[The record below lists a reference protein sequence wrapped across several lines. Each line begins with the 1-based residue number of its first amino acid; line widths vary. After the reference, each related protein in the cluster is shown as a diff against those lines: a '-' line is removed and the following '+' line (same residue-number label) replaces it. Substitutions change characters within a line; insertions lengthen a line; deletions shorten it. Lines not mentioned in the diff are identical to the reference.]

1 MADPPVAWWIGP
13 PPPLAITRLTRAL
26 QLAALSAMLV
36 WVLGYLGGLR
46 LSPQPTAPDGS
57 ANDTSQLFN
66 WHPLLITLAF
76 PVLMAEAVLA
86 YKAPL
91 VALSDRWGGASQGR
105 VRAAARACQVAAWRA
120 ETNLQPSSGCSQ
132 AGQDT
137 GMHDL
142 RVPPA
147 LPLPVTLPSPRPHA
161 KLYHLVLHTLA
172 LVCTVLGV
180 VAAFKSHTLKK
191 PTPMADL

>member
-1 MADPPVAWWIGP
+1 MVMQLLPSLHCLRSMADSPVAWWIGP

-26 QLAALSAMLV
+26 QLAAMSAMLV
-36 WVLGYLGGLR
+36 WVLAYLGGLR

-91 VALSDRWGGASQGR
+91 VPLSNRWGGASQGR
-105 VRAAARACQVAAWRA
+105 VRAAMHACQVAVRHAKI
-120 ETNLQPSSGCSQ
+120 NLQRP
-132 AGQDT
+132 D
-137 GMHDL
+137 
-142 RVPPA
+142 A
-147 LPLPVTLPSPRPHA
+147 LHIIRLQPGRARHRYA
-161 KLYHLVLHTLA
+161 
-172 LVCTVLGV
+172 
-180 VAAFKSHTLKK
+180 
-191 PTPMADL
+191 